1 MLFARLLTVIDGCV
15 VAEPTRRLTVPL
27 VLELLTT
34 LQRDVAAAAP
44 PTEAGVGVSSGGGAA
59 AAAATSPVAL
69 LPTYGAVTPA
79 YDVLAIVSAMEALS
93 IDAGAVIDAI
103 GGMST
108 SSLDALRGAGLPYVK
123 CLAVKKAL
131 ADTGPAAEPVKV
143 GTITPC
149 GHCHGVQDDAFG
161 GAACEAQCGVV
172 CERFWLVCVSVVPHT
187 PPLLPQL
194 SVGAVFEELMA
205 QGYDDDKTEALG
217 GHIGFADVVTVE
229 QLAAA
234 GVPNRT
240 VFDIRRRLDP
250 VAAAAQ
256 VLGLYI
262 HAL

>member
-1 MLFARLLTVIDGCV
+1 MLFARLLPVIDGCV

-27 VLELLTT
+27 VLESLTT

-44 PTEAGVGVSSGGGAA
+44 P
-59 AAAATSPVAL
+59 
-69 LPTYGAVTPA
+69 
-79 YDVLAIVSAMEALS
+79 

-256 VLGLYI
+256 VLCLYM
-262 HAL
+262 HCRVLPRVMADLRLAVVMGMQGVLSGMGQLL